1 MTVLVD
7 TPVWSLALRRARA
20 PGGVIQRELIRLIEE
35 GRAAII
41 GPIRQELLSGVKERV
56 QFEQLRQQ
64 LSAFPDLPLG
74 TADYEAAAR
83 DYNLCRARGIQGSNT
98 DFLLCAFAGR
108 HKIAI
113 FSTDRDF
120 ERYARVLSIALHVP
134 RVEFA

>member
-20 PGGVIQRELIRLIEE
+20 PGGVIQRELTRLIEE
-35 GRAAII
+35 GHAAIV

-56 QFEQLRQQ
+56 QFERLRQQ

-83 DYNLCRARGIQGSNT
+83 DYN
-98 DFLLCAFAGR
+98 
-108 HKIAI
+108 
-113 FSTDRDF
+113 
-120 ERYARVLSIALHVP
+120 
-134 RVEFA
+134 